1 RTGGQVDLGP
11 DLYAPQ
17 AVLDPRRDRVLLWGW
32 AREGGQ
38 RTQEQTDAQGWSGCL
53 TFPRELS
60 LVDDQLLASA
70 PAELERL
77 RGERLELPGRGA
89 DRTADLASPARA
101 EIHSAG
107 RLRVELLGAQGAGE
121 VLVEH
126 TGSAATV
133 FLAGSCAPPE
143 QPEPD
148 PAADRCEG
156 PQAAPAH
163 LRPRCRDRGCRPR
176 WSEAG
181 PQAVRVRRSTHS
193 WGPLTRYSTV
203 TGPSYRSCAWARSGF
218 GSCGA
223 TRSMANPG
231 RIESNAPK
239 TAACRTACEI
249 ARASMRGTS
258 ASWSFSVDDGVR
270 LGKGRLCVIGTVNR
284 IG

>member
-1 RTGGQVDLGP
+1 EEIVPGSTTTVNHLIGGLEQDEQGRPRFTPRTGGQVDLGP

-107 RLRVELLGAQGAGE
+107 RLRVELLGAQGAGA
-121 VLVEH
+121 VARRCAPDRDSHLSGARRSSLDQRRAARGLAAAH
-126 TGSAATV
+126 PRSNRNRTPQLIGLRGLRQRPRASDRGAATV
-133 FLAGSCAPPE
+133 GAGPGGARPGLR
-143 QPEPD
+143 
-148 PAADRCEG
+148 RCG
-156 PQAAPAH
+156 SGAAP
-163 LRPRCRDRGCRPR
+163 
-176 WSEAG
+176 
-181 PQAVRVRRSTHS
+181 T
-193 WGPLTRYSTV
+193 
-203 TGPSYRSCAWARSGF
+203 
-218 GSCGA
+218 
-223 TRSMANPG
+223 PG
-231 RIESNAPK
+231 
-239 TAACRTACEI
+239 
-249 ARASMRGTS
+249 
-258 ASWSFSVDDGVR
+258 
-270 LGKGRLCVIGTVNR
+270 GR
-284 IG
+284 